1 MIHHNTSPPSP
12 ANLSPTAILDFSHA
26 NVQRLVATVSQA
38 NISSRTFLQMMHL
51 HLVQVIR
58 PVYSVNERQPVSA
71 TLERGR
77 GSCSQ
82 RMASLEA
89 AARVAGIPTR
99 VHALTIRG
107 CFWYPRFR
115 FSRFFIPKNIL
126 LVWPQFFFENTW
138 VDLAEL
144 HASMDQLAGRDPT
157 GFTNDGESLF
167 EAITHT
173 PVDFLGQTCAIRC
186 AKPEHNLSRFL
197 ETDNGFF
204 DTRDEAFER
213 LGCFQ
218 DTIRGKAFEMIFGDQ
233 RSS

>member
-1 MIHHNTSPPSP
+1 MIDHNTSPPSP

-58 PVYSVNERQPVSA
+58 PVYSVKERQPVSA

-99 VHALTIRG
+99 TCSHD
-107 CFWYPRFR
+107 PRLFLVSAVS
-115 FSRFFIPKNIL
+115 FLAIL
-126 LVWPQFFFENTW
+126 HPEEHPFG
-138 VDLAEL
+138 LA
-144 HASMDQLAGRDPT
+144 T
-157 GFTNDGESLF
+157 
-167 EAITHT
+167 
-173 PVDFLGQTCAIRC
+173 VFL
-186 AKPEHNLSRFL
+186 
-197 ETDNGFF
+197 
-204 DTRDEAFER
+204 
-213 LGCFQ
+213 
-218 DTIRGKAFEMIFGDQ
+218 
-233 RSS
+233 

>member
-1 MIHHNTSPPSP
+1 MIEPNNSPPNP
-12 ANLSPTAILDFSHA
+12 ANVSATAILDFSKE
-26 NVQRLVATVSQA
+26 NVQRLVATVSQI
-38 NISSRTFLQMMHL
+38 NRSSRTFLQMMHL
-51 HLVQVIR
+51 HLVQAIR
-58 PVYSVNERQPVSA
+58 PVYSVNERQPVSV
-71 TLERGR
+71 TMERGR

-82 RMASLEA
+82 RMACLEA
-89 AARVAGIPTR
+89 VARAAGIPTR

-107 CFWYPRFR
+107 GFWYPRFR
-115 FSRFFIPKNIL
+115 LYRFFIPKSIL

-138 VDLAEL
+138 ADFAEL
-144 HASMDQLAGRDPT
+144 HAPMDQLASRDPS

-173 PVDFLGQTCAIRC
+173 PVDFLGQTCTIPC

-213 LGCFQ
+213 LGWFQ
-218 DTIRGKAFEMIFGDQ
+218 DTIRGHTFEMIFGD
-233 RSS
+233 RTSS